1 MTGKG
6 FQHVP
11 SNVDPVSYAKDV
23 EAEERAAVNRRSVLS
38 SVLRYSQQNVIGAI
52 GLVELAA
59 ALGVDEE
66 LDELAGDP
74 EWAGRERHRRLAE
87 ARAEL
92 QLPVA
97 ESDGT

>member
-1 MTGKG
+1 MGGGKG
-6 FQHVP
+6 YNHVP
-11 SNVDPVSYAKDV
+11 SHIDPVSYAKDV
-23 EAEERAAVNRRSVLS
+23 DAEERAAVNRRSVLS
-38 SVLRYSQQNVIGAI
+38 SVLRYSHQNVIGAI

-66 LDELAGDP
+66 LDELAGFS
-74 EWAGRERHRRLAE
+74 AERHRRIEE

-97 ESDGT
+97 SSDGT